1 MSEWKNRK
9 EGGRDGWTDS
19 KGRKNKWKDLMDE
32 WREGRREGGMNEWK
46 NRKEGGRNGWTDNK
60 GGKNMWKDKWMNGGK
75 EGGRDERMEE

>member
-32 WREGRREGGMNEWK
+32 WREGGRE
-46 NRKEGGRNGWTDNK
+46 RGR
-60 GGKNMWKDKWMNGGK
+60 
-75 EGGRDERMEE
+75 EEEE

>member
-32 WREGRREGGMNEWK
+32 WREGGWEGRREEGVERGMEGGREGG
-46 NRKEGGRNGWTDNK
+46 R
-60 GGKNMWKDKWMNGGK
+60 
-75 EGGRDERMEE
+75 EEEE